1 MIRFEDFLNQDECDK
16 YNMLQECNAI
26 IQQKEIEIKSSNKR
40 IEHTS
45 NELQKLID
53 DINNKTII
61 SLGSF
66 SIKLETIQDELVGGV
81 DKSA

>member
-1 MIRFEDFLNQDECDK
+1 MIRFDTKKDLEYYDNLHGEIHKKD
-16 YNMLQECNAI
+16 
-26 IQQKEIEIKSSNKR
+26 KEIARLNKK

-66 SIKLETIQDELVGGV
+66 SIRLETIYDELVGGV
-81 DKSA
+81 DKE